1 MKKVFTLIVGL
12 MLTMT
17 AFAQK
22 TVAVYVTATEG
33 VSQETKRVL
42 GSELV
47 SAITQTADYVAI
59 ERTADFMAQVKKE
72 QGNYEIDDAAL
83 YDLGRKFGASNV
95 CVADVTKF
103 GDEYYIVARLLDIK
117 TSKVWKTAKK
127 YTALK
132 SLRELVETSESLAN
146 ELFGNTKEFSTYAYG
161 DNVDNN
167 SYIVKIENRG
177 NFTKVTFKFLS
188 LNPHQKLGINMATY
202 IEDLST
208 HQKYNMTDAVN
219 VNIID
224 QNNNKGKTIGDGIWE
239 YALFF
244 DILSEDSRNI
254 KIVEPGGRI
263 YNDIVLK
270 PYGDD
275 NLFVFEDHTNKV
287 YENML
292 ANPDLF
298 KQKNTE
304 IIVKKGDFY
313 FLGDDR
319 LSKQDY
325 KGLIEDC
332 PEAWNKYKKGKTWN
346 TVGYAVA
353 GISAAVFTYYGY
365 KTITLNKDNYYGDD
379 HGKIYFDQHKYDS
392 DKKSFTN
399 GTIISLC
406 VGVAVAV
413 PSFIIAHN
421 QKKQALNEYNKHCA
435 KPATLSMGITS
446 NGGIGLVLNF

>member
-12 MLTMT
+12 MLSVT

-47 SAITQTADYVAI
+47 SAITKTADYVAV
-59 ERTADFMAQVKKE
+59 ERTADFMAQVAKE

-127 YTALK
+127 YSTLK
-132 SLRELVETSESLAN
+132 SLRELVETSEALASD
-146 ELFGNTKEFSTYAYG
+146 LFGNLKEFSTYAYG

-167 SYIVKIENRG
+167 SFITKIENRG
-177 NFTKVTFKFLS
+177 NFTKVTLKYVS
-188 LNPHQKLGINMATY
+188 VNSKQTLGISRNTY
-202 IEDLST
+202 IEDMST
-208 HQKYNMTDAVN
+208 RQKYNLVDASN

-224 QNNNKGKTIGDGIWE
+224 NNNSGKLIGSGIWE
-239 YALFF
+239 YHLFF
-244 DILSEDSRNI
+244 DRIPEETQNI
-254 KIVEPGGRI
+254 AIIEPNGHK

-270 PYGDD
+270 PYGDE
-275 NLFVFEDHTNKV
+275 NTFVFVDNTQNV
-287 YENML
+287 YNNML
-292 ANPDLF
+292 ANANETMLA
-298 KQKNTE
+298 
-304 IIVKKGDFY
+304 KGNLTIHKRSGDY
-313 FLGDDR
+313 FLGENK

-325 KGLIEDC
+325 RDLMEDC
-332 PEAWNKYKKGKTWN
+332 PEAWDIYKKCKIWN
-346 TVGYAVA
+346 AVGLVCA
-353 GISAAVFTYYGY
+353 GGGLAFIAFGLMDIA
-365 KTITLNKDNYYGDD
+365 GD
-379 HGKIYFDQHKYDS
+379 GGI
-392 DKKSFTN
+392 
-399 GTIISLC
+399 G
-406 VGVAVAV
+406 VGIGAGLVGLGSTA
-413 PSFIIAHN
+413 SFIISKNYKTKAY
-421 QKKQALNEYNKHCA
+421 KEYNKHCA

-446 NGGIGLVLNF
+446 NGGVGLTLNF